1 MGTDIADR
9 QRQKAVRAS
18 ADRARRALS
27 PAFVVAASL
36 GAVILLALVGWLVWQ
51 KGALVG
57 LRFVEFDSA
66 LSLAALGFLAGIGGF
81 FAPCAFAL
89 FPGYV
94 SYYLSASG
102 DGGSARRSLGL
113 GLACAAGATLFFAL
127 VGIAITLVGRAVSP
141 YLIAAKPAIAPALVA
156 LGVAQ
161 MLSGSTPS

>member
-36 GAVILLALVGWLVWQ
+36 GAVILLALIGWLVWTR
-51 KGALVG
+51 GALVG
-57 LRFVEFDSA
+57 LRFVEFDSP

-94 SYYLSASG
+94 SYYLSAAG
-102 DGGSARRSLGL
+102 EAGPTRRAVLLGLTSARPVPRPRGPVSFRTLY
-113 GLACAAGATLFFAL
+113 AGSF
-127 VGIAITLVGRAVSP
+127 
-141 YLIAAKPAIAPALVA
+141 
-156 LGVAQ
+156 
-161 MLSGSTPS
+161 